1 MRSLPPRGRLSTFW
15 AVTLKA
21 PLMNAANPVNP
32 ATLNP
37 DSRVVAIDI
46 GGTLTKIGLVQ
57 ASGTILEVEVLE
69 THARQPFARFKDRL
83 AAVLGRMR
91 QQSGQ
96 QPPLAIGVG
105 APNASAEAGTM
116 VTPPNFG
123 WGPEIP
129 LVRTIQEIWDLPVIL
144 TNDANAAA
152 LGEFRFGVARGMQHF
167 VTLTLG
173 TGLGSGIISHGKLLT
188 GHNGMAGELGH
199 LNVYPE
205 GRQCNCGLKGC
216 LETYASVTGIRRT
229 ISELIAERTEPSALR
244 GVSFEQLTGAAISRA
259 ALEGDR
265 LALEAFR
272 ITAEILG
279 IKMADMVAHLDPEA
293 FVISGGL
300 SQAGD
305 ILLEPLQASMER
317 KLFPVYRGKVKVL
330 VSAHGSQEA
339 VLGPAALAFAQL
351 EAALEA

>member
-1 MRSLPPRGRLSTFW
+1 MKASEIVSPTI
-15 AVTLKA
+15 LK
-21 PLMNAANPVNP
+21 
-32 ATLNP
+32 P
-37 DSRVVAIDI
+37 DARVVAIDI
-46 GGTLTKIGLVQ
+46 GGTLTKIGLVK
-57 ASGTILEVEVLE
+57 ASGTIVEVEVLE
-69 THARQPFARFKDRL
+69 TRSRNPFAEFRDRL
-83 AAVLGRMR
+83 AEVLGRMR
-91 QQSGQ
+91 LHSGADV
-96 QPPLAIGVG
+96 PLAIGVG
-105 APNASAEAGTM
+105 APNAHAGAGTM

-129 LVRTIQEIWDLPVIL
+129 LVRTIRDIWDLPVFL

-152 LGEFRFGVARGMQHF
+152 LGELRFGVARGMQHF

-188 GHNGMAGELGH
+188 GHTGMAGELGH
-199 LNVYPE
+199 VNVYPE
-205 GRQCNCGLKGC
+205 GRQCNCGLRGC

-229 ISELIAERTEPSALR
+229 ISELIAERTEPSSLR
-244 GVSFEQLTGAAISRA
+244 GVSFEALTGAAISRA
-259 ALEGDR
+259 ALDGDP

-279 IKMADMVAHLDPEA
+279 IKMADTVAHLDPEA

-305 ILLEPLQASMER
+305 ILLEPLRASMER

-330 VSAHGSQEA
+330 VSAHGCQEA
-339 VLGPAALAFAQL
+339 VLGPAALALDHL